1 MSSENTTN
9 HKHTTD
15 EIKALLELPFRAAE
29 ITWRVL
35 GDGERAEGEARII
48 PYAYRAAY
56 TRRLDILFGPGGW
69 TQSFS
74 MTTVSNIQRSKKV
87 NKAYVMITTGK
98 ILVTSTITIEG
109 FGTKSSTGEGWADD
123 ENGTTR
129 AQAQAFRRACA
140 EFGLGRYLRELEG
153 WSCKVPVNAKGYFK
167 RPHFSVLPDS
177 AIHPSEVA
185 EAREVRARAARS
197 SRKSAAHA
205 PATSAGSGTQPARA
219 AQSSPHAAATSTH
232 GSGASTNASATQ
244 AASIEAQ
251 LAMLR
256 TAEVK
261 QRLAGYLDQL
271 SKPLITSVFTGLS
284 ELYANGRMA
293 GNLVND
299 VFFNLDK
306 AVDLIDG
313 INNMEPMLPNDN
325 TLPSILHSYSA
336 KALSD
341 LQSFGDLKA
350 VSRTVTTIYQAEQER
365 QHGMTA
371 A

>member
-1 MSSENTTN
+1 MSSENTPN

-48 PYAYRAAY
+48 PYAYREAY
-56 TRRLDILFGPGGW
+56 MRRLDALFGPGGW

-87 NKAYVMITTGK
+87 NKAYAMITTGK

-109 FGTKSSTGEGWADD
+109 FGTRSSTGEGWADD

-167 RPHFSVLPDS
+167 RPHFSVLPDC
-177 AIHPSEVA
+177 AIHPAELA
-185 EAREVRARAARS
+185 EAREARARAAKS
-197 SRKSAAHA
+197 SRKPAAQA
-205 PATSAGSGTQPARA
+205 PAASAGSGAQPTQT
-219 AQSSPHAAATSTH
+219 AQSSPQAAPK
-232 GSGASTNASATQ
+232 ASATQ
-244 AASIEAQ
+244 AVAIEAQ
-251 LAMLR
+251 LALLR
-256 TAEVK
+256 TAEAK
-261 QRLAGYLDQL
+261 QRLAGYLGQL
-271 SKPLITSVFTGLS
+271 SKPLITSVVTGLS

-299 VFFNLDK
+299 VFFNLDR
-306 AVDLIDG
+306 AVDLIDQ
-313 INNMEPMLPNDN
+313 INTMEPMLPSDN
-325 TLPSILHSYSA
+325 TLPSILHSHSA
-336 KALSD
+336 KSLSD
-341 LQSFGDLKA
+341 LQTFGDLKA

-365 QHGMTA
+365 QHGTTA

>member
-1 MSSENTTN
+1 MSSENTPN

-56 TRRLDILFGPGGW
+56 MRRLDILFGPGGW

-87 NKAYVMITTGK
+87 NKAYAMITTGK

-109 FGTKSSTGEGWADD
+109 FGTRSSTGEGWADD

-177 AIHPSEVA
+177 AIHPSEIA
-185 EAREVRARAARS
+185 EAREERARAAKS
-197 SRKSAAHA
+197 FRKSAAPA
-205 PATSAGSGTQPARA
+205 PAASVRSGTQPARTA
-219 AQSSPHAAATSTH
+219 PSSPQSATTGTH
-232 GSGASTNASATQ
+232 GSGTSTNASATQ
-244 AASIEAQ
+244 SGAIEAQ

-256 TAEVK
+256 TPEVK

-271 SKPLITSVFTGLS
+271 SKPLITSVVTGLS

-299 VFFNLDK
+299 VFFNLDR

-325 TLPSILHSYSA
+325 TLPNILHSYSA

-350 VSRTVTTIYQAEQER
+350 VSRTVTTNYQAEQER
-365 QHGMTA
+365 QHGTTA

>member
-1 MSSENTTN
+1 MSSEIAPN

-56 TRRLDILFGPGGW
+56 MRRLDTLFGPGGW

-87 NKAYVMITTGK
+87 NKAYAMITTGK

-109 FGTKSSTGEGWADD
+109 FGTRSSTGEGWADD

-167 RPHFSVLPDS
+167 RPHFSVLPDC
-177 AIHPSEVA
+177 AIHPSELA
-185 EAREVRARAARS
+185 EAQEVLARAAKS
-197 SRKSAAHA
+197 SRKSAAH
-205 PATSAGSGTQPARA
+205 TSAASSGSGQPART
-219 AQSSPHAAATSTH
+219 AQPSA
-232 GSGASTNASATQ
+232 SGASTNSAP
-244 AASIEAQ
+244 ANAIEAQ
-251 LAMLR
+251 LALLR
-256 TAEVK
+256 TPEVK
-261 QRLAGYLDQL
+261 QRLAGYLDRI
-271 SKPLITSVFTGLS
+271 SKPLITSVVTGLS

-299 VFFNLDK
+299 VFFNLDR
-306 AVDLIDG
+306 AVDLIDQ
-313 INNMEPMLPNDN
+313 INTMEPMLPSDN
-325 TLPSILHSYSA
+325 TLPSILHSHSA
-336 KALSD
+336 KSLSD
-341 LQSFGDLKA
+341 LQTFGDLKA

-365 QHGMTA
+365 QHGTTA